1 MCPTCIAFAMFGEL
15 KSMTIVSGFVVAVI
29 PRDGS
34 FLKLSTAW
42 ATAVG

>member
-1 MCPTCIAFAMFGEL
+1 MAFAIFGEL
-15 KSMTIVSGFVVAVI
+15 KSMTIVSGFVVART

-42 ATAVG
+42 ATAAG

>member
-1 MCPTCIAFAMFGEL
+1 MAFAMFGEL
-15 KSMTIVSGFVVAVI
+15 KSMTMVSGFLVIEI

-42 ATAVG
+42 ATAAG